1 MKKKGTELS
10 FFSVCLLLITLSL
23 AGCKQANQGAEKKW
37 GLAYDSLMM
46 DRSVHLFGDTAKPSC
61 HLVLNLT
68 YVSQANDTKFKD
80 SLNHYLL
87 GFSLGDKFINKE
99 PREALEN
106 FATNYANAYRN
117 DLEPLYRKEE
127 ELNDGREMGAW
138 YNYYKKIES
147 RIQRCQ
153 GILLTYRNRY
163 EEFTGGAHGM
173 YATTFLHIDLRTLT
187 PVTLHEL
194 FADEATDELTE
205 LLWQQL
211 MADNQVSTKEELY
224 DLGYASTG
232 DLLPINNFYLDD
244 KGITFY
250 YNVYDIAPYAMGPIT
265 ITLSRDK
272 VAHLIGDASL
282 WGDL

>member
-1 MKKKGTELS
+1 
-10 FFSVCLLLITLSL
+10 
-23 AGCKQANQGAEKKW
+23 
-37 GLAYDSLMM
+37 M

-87 GFSLGDKFINKE
+87 GFSLGDKFVSKE

-106 FATNYANAYRN
+106 YATNYANAYRN

-127 ELNDGREMGAW
+127 EELSDGQEMGVW